1 MVLIGGN
8 NVNHPAE
15 PDVLRQLYTINSS
28 SLSGRTIPDYMSME
42 YSGSVRIRGSRGML
56 VTHPPMKLLFRE
68 SPGALYSSVGTCP
81 FWGSEGDMVSFYGR
95 KVGRCVNV
103 CMNG

>member
-42 YSGSVRIRGSRGML
+42 YSGSVRIRPGGCWSHILLCSSFSGRAQEHFTHLWVRALSGAQRGIWSRSMVERL
-56 VTHPPMKLLFRE
+56 V
-68 SPGALYSSVGTCP
+68 GV
-81 FWGSEGDMVSFYGR
+81 
-95 KVGRCVNV
+95 
-103 CMNG
+103 